1 MLVRK
6 KCSLRLFLFCAA
18 CVRLDLVLYAD
29 RQGRTYTAFSTRWCS
44 FENNRCTGEVF
55 YLNGGGWRQLPY
67 VSNYRRLCFFTHPHG
82 RFCHNIVLSHQAKH
96 VKISKHNRPT
106 TQAYITIL
114 CFGLPIHPGSNQR
127 STDTRTV
134 QL

>member
-29 RQGRTYTAFSTRWCS
+29 RQGRAYTVFAIRWCS

-55 YLNGGGWRQLPY
+55 YLNGGGWRQQPY
-67 VSNYRRLCFFTHPHG
+67 VSNYRRLYFFYAPA
-82 RFCHNIVLSHQAKH
+82 RSFLSQYFCRTKRNI
-96 VKISKHNRPT
+96 
-106 TQAYITIL
+106 
-114 CFGLPIHPGSNQR
+114 
-127 STDTRTV
+127 
-134 QL
+134 